1 MATKATT
8 QSNTITNGQIGQICD
23 RLTTKLR
30 ESGFPTEPVQ
40 SVLSEPGGSFIDEMF
55 VAFRKRVYA
64 VSSLIVRKV
73 TVNVN
78 RTPQEALDATQ
89 RKQYTD
95 RKVVDRMPKG
105 LGGEV
110 EIVFFKPDLSER
122 DGHISDDDLEKEYEL
137 RGLKPADPFSV
148 AALNEADPAFADEKT
163 HGTHWKDENGKWC
176 YATFSRWGGERELV
190 VYRDDVGWDGG
201 WSFAGVRK

>member
-40 SVLSEPGGSFIDEMF
+40 SVLSEPGGAFIDEMF

-176 YATFSRWGGERELV
+176 YATFFRWYDGRGLFVFRN
-190 VYRDDVGWDGG
+190 DVGWDDR